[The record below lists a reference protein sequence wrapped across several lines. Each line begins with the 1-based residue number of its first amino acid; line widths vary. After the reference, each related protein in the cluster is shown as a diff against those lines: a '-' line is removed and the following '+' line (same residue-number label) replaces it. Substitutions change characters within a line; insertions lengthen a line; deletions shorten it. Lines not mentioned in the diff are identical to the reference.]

1 MTAQTLGHLNGPTAP
16 HIAFWYGDTYIGE
29 TRGHPDDVDGAKAR
43 LARHIRILEN
53 VADAARLTGMLEN
66 YTEAKVVCGGTVA
79 PVKTPASSAELLR
92 RLEQAGFSLD
102 SGDGRPTQ
110 YVLMVV
116 YDRLR
121 DLVVGLLKERGP
133 EFLIGK
139 LTFPGGKT
147 EKGESVEQAASREL
161 LEEAGVVVPVDA
173 WNFVCRS
180 SAVTVLAATTEDVL
194 QARQCDDEP
203 VFVMNVTRQLEYAA
217 QKPELYAPDFI
228 VITEAALAMLH

>member
-66 YTEAKVVCGGTVA
+66 YTEAKVVCGSTVT
-79 PVKTPASSAELLR
+79 PVKELTSSAGLLR
-92 RLEQAGFSLD
+92 RLQEAGYSTD
-102 SGDGRPTQ
+102 RNDDVGIQ

-116 YDRLR
+116 HDPIR
-121 DLVVGLLKERGP
+121 DLVVGLQKLRGP
-133 EFLIGK
+133 AFLIGK
-139 LTFPGGKT
+139 LTFPGGRL
-147 EKGESVEQAASREL
+147 EKGETVEEAASREL
-161 LEEAGVVVPVDA
+161 LEEAGVVVSVDA
-173 WNFVCRS
+173 WKFVCRHES
-180 SAVTVLAATTEDVL
+180 MAILAVKTDDILRAH
-194 QARQCDDEP
+194 QCEDEP

-217 QKPELYAPDFI
+217 RNPAQYSPDFI
-228 VITEAALAMLH
+228 ITLEASLATLG